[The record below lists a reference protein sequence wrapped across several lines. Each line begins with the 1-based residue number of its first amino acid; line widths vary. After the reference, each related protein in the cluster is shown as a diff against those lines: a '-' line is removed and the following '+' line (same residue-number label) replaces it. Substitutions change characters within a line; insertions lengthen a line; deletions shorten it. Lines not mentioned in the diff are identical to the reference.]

1 MQGRRHHGEET
12 IKAIQKKV
20 GAEADGFWGTGTS
33 KAMQKFLGVEVDGE
47 RGPKTVKAWQEWCN
61 KQLG

>member
-1 MQGRRHHGEET
+1 
-12 IKAIQKKV
+12 
-20 GAEADGFWGTGTS
+20 
-33 KAMQKFLGVEVDGE
+33 MQKFLGVEVDGE